1 MAAKPVRFHED
12 ADAEYEDAFD
22 WYLARS
28 PHAAAEFAAEL
39 SRAVELIAQ
48 APRRW
53 APGLGGTRRFP
64 FALVYRELPSVIQVL
79 AVAHSHRRPGYWKTR
94 L

>member
-28 PHAAAEFAAEL
+28 PHAAGEFAAEL
-39 SRAVELIAQ
+39 SRAVELIAE

-53 APGLGGTRRFP
+53 APGLGGPAAFC
-64 FALVYRELPSVIQVL
+64 FAAFRSPWST
-79 AVAHSHRRPGYWKTR
+79 ASSHQ
-94 L
+94 